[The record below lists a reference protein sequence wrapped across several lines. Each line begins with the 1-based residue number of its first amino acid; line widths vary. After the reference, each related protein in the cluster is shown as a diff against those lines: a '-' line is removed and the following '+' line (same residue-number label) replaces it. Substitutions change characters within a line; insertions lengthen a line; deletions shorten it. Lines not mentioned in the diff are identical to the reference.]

1 MDQCTIEVNLT
12 LVFFFFNG
20 FFVFFFR
27 AFSFCLFVSL
37 DTPSIEWVLM
47 LLLLH
52 FVYFKENVRMR
63 KKERLKKMDISVDI
77 VYLSFYA
84 ICLSFSWFNWKSILI
99 FFFLFPNDLMMSD
112 KGDERIG
119 FSQKNTRVSFPVYL
133 DDLMNLLS
141 CLFSGQNIQMILLL
155 QL

>member
-1 MDQCTIEVNLT
+1 MLILCILAFMQFAFLLVDSIERVFLS
-12 LVFFFFNG
+12 FFFF
-20 FFVFFFR
+20 
-27 AFSFCLFVSL
+27 
-37 DTPSIEWVLM
+37 
-47 LLLLH
+47 
-52 FVYFKENVRMR
+52 
-63 KKERLKKMDISVDI
+63 
-77 VYLSFYA
+77 
-84 ICLSFSWFNWKSILI
+84 
-99 FFFLFPNDLMMSD
+99 FPNDLMMSD